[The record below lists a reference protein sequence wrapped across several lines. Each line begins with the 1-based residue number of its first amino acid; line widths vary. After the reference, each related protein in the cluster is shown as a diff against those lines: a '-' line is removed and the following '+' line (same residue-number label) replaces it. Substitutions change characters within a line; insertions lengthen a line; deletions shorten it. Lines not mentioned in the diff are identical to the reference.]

1 MFYLIWIKIAN
12 LQVHSLSGIC
22 GIRFIYLIRKNMQY
36 SIGIDIGGTNS
47 VMGIV
52 DKMGVILFEA
62 ELVTNAYPLIEDFVE
77 AAYTKLSPEIN
88 RLKSKNFKGIGI
100 GAPNGNY
107 YHGTIEFAPNL
118 LWKGMIPLANLFE
131 TRFGLPSTVTND
143 ANAAA
148 IGEMMHGAAKGMNDF
163 IMVTLGTGV
172 GSGFV
177 ANGKMI
183 YGHDGFA
190 GELGHTIAVR
200 DGRLCGCGRKGCLE
214 TYTSA
219 TGIVR
224 TALEFL
230 ADKPSSSVLRNKQ
243 HITSKDIHEAA
254 LEGDTMALEIFELTG
269 KILGQSLADAVA
281 ITSPEAIILFGGLA
295 KAGRFI
301 FEPTRKYMEENL
313 LQIYK
318 GNVKLLPSELKES
331 DAAILGAA
339 ALVWSA

>member
-1 MFYLIWIKIAN
+1 MKAMPRLRTKKRN
-12 LQVHSLSGIC
+12 KQTG
-22 GIRFIYLIRKNMQY
+22 MQY

-52 DKMGVILFEA
+52 DKMGNIIFE
-62 ELVTNAYPLIEDFVE
+62 TSISTHDFEDVREFVATCYAHLSE
-77 AAYTKLSPEIN
+77 AIHQIGVDQ
-88 RLKSKNFKGIGI
+88 FKGIGI

-107 YHGTIEFAPNL
+107 YKGTIEFAPNL
-118 LWKGMIPLANLFE
+118 RWKGIIPLAELFSNQFNL
-131 TRFGLPSTVTND
+131 PATVTND

-190 GELGHTIAVR
+190 GELGHVIVER
-200 DGRLCGCGRKGCLE
+200 NGRLCGCGRHGCLE
-214 TYTSA
+214 TYASA

-224 TALEFL
+224 TVHELLQRHNTPSELRALE
-230 ADKPSSSVLRNKQ
+230 KIQ
-243 HITSKDIHEAA
+243 SKDIYLAATHGDALA
-254 LEGDTMALEIFELTG
+254 LEAFEFTG
-269 KILGQSLADAVA
+269 TILGTCLANAVA

-295 KAGRFI
+295 QAGHFI
-301 FEPTRKYMEENL
+301 FEPTQRAMEENL
-313 LQIYK
+313 LAIYK
-318 GNVKLLPSELKES
+318 NKVKLLPSELRES
-331 DAAILGAA
+331 DAAILGTASLA
-339 ALVWSA
+339 W

>member
-1 MFYLIWIKIAN
+1 
-12 LQVHSLSGIC
+12 
-22 GIRFIYLIRKNMQY
+22 MQY

-47 VMGIV
+47 MMGIV
-52 DKMGVILFEA
+52 DKMGNILFEA
-62 ELVTNAYPLIEDFVE
+62 ELITNDYELIEDF
-77 AAYTKLSPEIN
+77 ADACYKLLYPEIN
-88 RLKSKNFKGIGI
+88 KLGFQEFRGIGI

-107 YHGTIEFAPNL
+107 YQGTIEFAPNL
-118 LWKGMIPLANLFE
+118 RWKGVVPLAKIFSQKFNLN
-131 TRFGLPSTVTND
+131 TTVTND

-177 ANGKMI
+177 ANGKMM

-224 TALEFL
+224 TANEFL
-230 ADKPSSSVLRNKQ
+230 ETKTNSSSLRNLTT
-243 HITSKDIHEAA
+243 ITSKNIYDAA
-254 LEGDTMALEIFELTG
+254 VKGDFLALEIFEFTG
-269 KILGQSLADAVA
+269 KILGQSLADVIA

-295 KAGRFI
+295 QAGKFI
-301 FEPTRKYMEENL
+301 FEPTRKYMEQNL
-313 LQIYK
+313 LKIYQGK
-318 GNVKLLPSELKES
+318 VKLLPSELKES

-339 ALVWSA
+339 SLIWNTDKALV

>member
-1 MFYLIWIKIAN
+1 
-12 LQVHSLSGIC
+12 
-22 GIRFIYLIRKNMQY
+22 MQY

-47 VMGIV
+47 MMGIV
-52 DKMGVILFEA
+52 DKMGNILFEA
-62 ELVTNAYPLIEDFVE
+62 ELITNDYELIEDF
-77 AAYTKLSPEIN
+77 ADACYKLLYPEIN
-88 RLKSKNFKGIGI
+88 KLGFQEFRGIGI

-107 YHGTIEFAPNL
+107 YQGTIEFAPNL
-118 LWKGMIPLANLFE
+118 RWKGVVPLAKIFSQKFNLN
-131 TRFGLPSTVTND
+131 TTVTND

-177 ANGKMI
+177 ANGKMM

-224 TALEFL
+224 TANEFL
-230 ADKPSSSVLRNKQ
+230 ETKTISSSLRNLTT
-243 HITSKDIHEAA
+243 ITSKNIYDAA
-254 LEGDTMALEIFELTG
+254 VKGDFLALEIFEFTG
-269 KILGQSLADAVA
+269 KILGQSLADAIA

-295 KAGRFI
+295 QAGKFI
-301 FEPTRKYMEENL
+301 FEPTRKYMEQNL
-313 LQIYK
+313 LKIYQGK
-318 GNVKLLPSELKES
+318 VKLLPSELKES

-339 ALVWSA
+339 SLIWNTDKALV

>member
-1 MFYLIWIKIAN
+1 
-12 LQVHSLSGIC
+12 
-22 GIRFIYLIRKNMQY
+22 MQY

-52 DKMGVILFEA
+52 DKMGNILFEA
-62 ELVTNAYPLIEDFVE
+62 EVITKEYEFIEDFVHQC
-77 AAYTKLSPEIN
+77 YILLSPEIAK
-88 RLKSKNFKGIGI
+88 LKLKNFKGIGI

-118 LWKGMIPLANLFE
+118 RWKGVLPLAKLFTE
-131 TRFGLPSTVTND
+131 KFDLESTVTND

-190 GELGHTIAVR
+190 GELGHVIAVR

-214 TYTSA
+214 TYASA

-224 TALEFL
+224 TAHEFL
-230 ADKPSSSVLRNKQ
+230 ETKNISSILRSMDN
-243 HITSKDIHEAA
+243 ITSKDIYEAA
-254 LEGDTMALEIFELTG
+254 VKGDFLALEIFQFTG
-269 KILGQSLADAVA
+269 KILGQCLADAIA

-295 KAGRFI
+295 QAGKFI
-301 FEPTRKYMEENL
+301 FEPTHKYMEENL
-313 LQIYK
+313 LKIYQGK
-318 GNVKLLPSELKES
+318 VKLLPSELKES

-339 ALVWSA
+339 SLIWN

>member
-1 MFYLIWIKIAN
+1 
-12 LQVHSLSGIC
+12 
-22 GIRFIYLIRKNMQY
+22 MQY

-47 VMGIV
+47 MMGIV
-52 DKMGVILFEA
+52 DKMGNILFEA
-62 ELVTNAYPLIEDFVE
+62 ELITNDYEWIEDF
-77 AAYTKLSPEIN
+77 ADACYKLLYPEIN
-88 RLKSKNFKGIGI
+88 KLGFQEFRGIGI

-107 YHGTIEFAPNL
+107 YQGTIEFAPNL
-118 LWKGMIPLANLFE
+118 RWKGVVPLAKIFSQKFNLN
-131 TRFGLPSTVTND
+131 TTVTND

-177 ANGKMI
+177 ANGKMM

-224 TALEFL
+224 TANEFL
-230 ADKPSSSVLRNKQ
+230 DTKTISSSLRNLTT
-243 HITSKDIHEAA
+243 ITSKNIYDAA
-254 LEGDTMALEIFELTG
+254 VKGDFLALEIFEFTG
-269 KILGQSLADAVA
+269 KILGQSLADAIA

-295 KAGRFI
+295 QAGKFI
-301 FEPTRKYMEENL
+301 FEPTRKYMEQNL
-313 LQIYK
+313 LKIYQGK
-318 GNVKLLPSELKES
+318 VKLLPSELKES

-339 ALVWSA
+339 SLIWNTDKALV

>member
-1 MFYLIWIKIAN
+1 
-12 LQVHSLSGIC
+12 
-22 GIRFIYLIRKNMQY
+22 MQY

-47 VMGIV
+47 MMGIV
-52 DKMGVILFEA
+52 DKMGNILFEA
-62 ELVTNAYPLIEDFVE
+62 ELITNDYELIEDF
-77 AAYTKLSPEIN
+77 ADACYKLLYPEIN
-88 RLKSKNFKGIGI
+88 KLGFQEFRGIGI

-107 YHGTIEFAPNL
+107 YQGTIEFAPNL
-118 LWKGMIPLANLFE
+118 RWKGVVPLAKIFSQKFNLN
-131 TRFGLPSTVTND
+131 TTVTND

-177 ANGKMI
+177 ANGKMM

-224 TALEFL
+224 TANEFL
-230 ADKPSSSVLRNKQ
+230 ETKTISSSLRNLTT
-243 HITSKDIHEAA
+243 ITSKNIYDAA
-254 LEGDTMALEIFELTG
+254 VKGDFLSLEIFEFTG
-269 KILGQSLADAVA
+269 KILGQSLADVIA

-295 KAGRFI
+295 QAGKFI
-301 FEPTRKYMEENL
+301 FEPTRKYMEQNL
-313 LQIYK
+313 LKIYQGK
-318 GNVKLLPSELKES
+318 VKLLPSELKES

-339 ALVWSA
+339 SLIWNTDKALV

>member
-1 MFYLIWIKIAN
+1 
-12 LQVHSLSGIC
+12 
-22 GIRFIYLIRKNMQY
+22 MQY

-52 DKMGVILFEA
+52 DKTGHILFESK
-62 ELVTNAYPLIEDFVE
+62 LSTTHFPIIEGFVE
-77 AAYTKLSPEIN
+77 ACYDMLYPQILKLGITEC
-88 RLKSKNFKGIGI
+88 KGIGI

-107 YHGTIEFAPNL
+107 YHGNIEFAPNL
-118 LWKGMIPLANLFE
+118 NWGEIIPLAKLFKEKFNLE
-131 TRFGLPSTVTND
+131 TTVTND

-148 IGEMMHGAAKGMNDF
+148 IGEMMYGAAKGMHDF

-190 GELGHTIAVR
+190 GELGHVIAVR
-200 DGRLCGCGRKGCLE
+200 DGRFCGCGRKGCLE

-224 TALEFL
+224 TANELLNINSTE
-230 ADKPSSSVLRNKQ
+230 SSLRNIEK
-243 HITSKDIHEAA
+243 ITSKDIYDAA
-254 LEGDTMALEIFELTG
+254 VNGDKVALDIFDFTG
-269 KILGQSLADAVA
+269 KILGQSLADAIA
-281 ITSPEAIILFGGLA
+281 ITSPVAIILFGGLA
-295 KAGRFI
+295 QAGKFI

-313 LQIYK
+313 LKIYQGK
-318 GNVKLLPSELKES
+318 VKLLPSELNES
-331 DAAILGAA
+331 HAAILGAA
-339 ALVWSA
+339 SIAWS

>member
-1 MFYLIWIKIAN
+1 
-12 LQVHSLSGIC
+12 
-22 GIRFIYLIRKNMQY
+22 MQY

-52 DKMGVILFEA
+52 DKMGNILFEA
-62 ELVTNAYPLIEDFVE
+62 EIITTDFPNIEDFVDRC
-77 AAYTKLSPEIN
+77 YSVISPEISK
-88 RLKSKNFKGIGI
+88 LKHINFRGIGI

-107 YHGTIEFAPNL
+107 YNGTIEFAPNL
-118 LWKGMIPLANLFE
+118 KWKGVVPLAKLFTDKFDLE
-131 TRFGLPSTVTND
+131 TTVTND

-190 GELGHTIAVR
+190 GELGHVIAVR
-200 DGRLCGCGRKGCLE
+200 DGRVCGCGRKGCLE
-214 TYTSA
+214 TYASA

-224 TALEFL
+224 TAHELLESRST
-230 ADKPSSSVLRNKQ
+230 SSLLRGKVKL
-243 HITSKDIHEAA
+243 TSKDIYDAA
-254 LEGDTMALEIFELTG
+254 VQGDFLALEIFQYTG
-269 KILGQSLADAVA
+269 KILGQSLADAIA

-295 KAGRFI
+295 QAGKFI
-301 FEPTRKYMEENL
+301 FEPTHKYMEENL
-313 LQIYK
+313 LKIYQGK
-318 GNVKLLPSELKES
+318 VKLLPSELKES

-339 ALVWSA
+339 SLIWNTDKVLV